1 MSFGIPEKSMRL
13 IAGVLERW
21 REVERAAI
29 FGSRSMGNYKNGSDV
44 DIVVYGQD
52 LSAEIVNEIS
62 VELNEK
68 LPLPYYFDV
77 VHYESLNHE
86 GLREHIDKVGRMF
99 WERSRE
105 GEQSPP
111 TA

>member
-1 MSFGIPEKSMRL
+1 
-13 IAGVLERW
+13 
-21 REVERAAI
+21 
-29 FGSRSMGNYKNGSDV
+29 
-44 DIVVYGQD
+44 VVYGQD

-86 GLREHIDKVGRMF
+86 GLKEHIAKVGRVF

-105 GEQSPP
+105 GGQSQP